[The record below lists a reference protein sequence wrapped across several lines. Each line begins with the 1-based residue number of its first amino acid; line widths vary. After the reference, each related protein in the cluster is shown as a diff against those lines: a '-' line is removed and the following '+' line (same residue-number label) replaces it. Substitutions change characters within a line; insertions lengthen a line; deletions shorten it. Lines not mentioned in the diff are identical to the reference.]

1 MNARQAIKLV
11 LEAGDTVSL
20 SYLEDL
26 SDSELL
32 RRPCPGCNHINWQIG
47 HLLAAENEMLKQV
60 APGAVPPLP
69 AGFAEK
75 YSKDTSTSDDAGKF
89 CKKDELLKIH
99 KQQRTATLAALDKLT
114 DDKLDAPSGLNYA
127 PTVGSVFSMQGSH
140 WLMHAGQWAVVRRQ
154 LGRKPLF

>member
-1 MNARQAIKLV
+1 MNAREAIKLAV
-11 LEAGDTVSL
+11 EMGDMVSL
-20 SYLEDL
+20 PYLEDL
-26 SDSELL
+26 NDSDLM

-47 HLLAAENEMLKQV
+47 HLILSENNMFKDV
-60 APGAVPPLP
+60 APGTLPPLP

-75 YSKDTSTSDDAGKF
+75 YSKDTASSNDVSKF

-99 KQQRTATLAALDKLT
+99 KQQRAATLAALDKMT
-114 DDKLDAPSGLNYA
+114 DEQMDSPTGLDYA

-140 WLMHAGQWAVVRRQ
+140 WLMHAGQWVVVRRQ